1 MSRPRTPTAEYL
13 RFVAWVVAV
22 AAALIL
28 LGYLPTR
35 RLGGEDAVPALL
47 AGCAIGALAS
57 VLGGLPTALI
67 RGSTP
72 AALVT
77 RLGASSAIRLA
88 AVVILGAVAFL
99 SGWFPMVPLLL
110 WIAISYAALLG
121 VDVWYVLGSQETGK
135 KNVETR

>member
-1 MSRPRTPTAEYL
+1 MTGRPTPTAEYL

-22 AAALIL
+22 AAVVAL

-35 RLGGEDAVPALL
+35 RLGGEGAIPALL

-67 RGSTP
+67 RGGTP
-72 AALVT
+72 AELVT
-77 RLGASSAIRLA
+77 RLGASTAIRLA

-99 SGWFPMVPLLL
+99 SGWVPLVPLLL
-110 WIAISYAALLG
+110 WIAISYVALLG
-121 VDVWYVLGSQETGK
+121 VDVWYALRSQGTG